1 MSESL
6 TLKDLQSLIKFAK
19 AEGIPRI
26 KVGDFECEIP
36 PKDATRKELD
46 EIHRRLSSL
55 DAVTQ
60 RLSLQAEKPKVDLSR
75 PFTARVMSG
84 RKGE

>member
-1 MSESL
+1 MSDL

-46 EIHRRLSSL
+46 EIYSRLTAL
-55 DAVTQ
+55 DSVTQ
-60 RLSLQAEKPKVDLSR
+60 RLALQAEKPKVDLNR
-75 PFTARVMSG
+75 PFSARVASG
-84 RKGE
+84 RQGT